1 MIRPRL
7 ISKFSWL
14 YALLAVSATEAAAET
29 PEIPQKP
36 PDGYMV
42 LAFENLSGSVSL
54 DWTRVAVPAALA
66 EKLEAHP
73 GLRPVYGPLI
83 VPEGAPPATIDA
95 QTVAEAAQ
103 KDGARYVFTG
113 SVRRPEWRLE
123 LTIRLWQV
131 DGGTATLVGEKK
143 EKGDFAKA
151 FEMMDRMV
159 LDLLGKAGKT
169 PVAPALDK
177 IKRAP
182 TRDFYAFT
190 LYGRGYLFLHG
201 LGKAPDLANAEKN
214 LTRAVFI
221 DPKHAEAHRVLA
233 QLYDKKGM
241 PAKARGRR
249 EYALDLKPDYYA
261 ALRGLVKGAYA
272 GKDREEGIPLA
283 AKALSMRPWDI
294 DVRYQLGDMLWEEGD
309 VDGAFRELKRL
320 VTAKP
325 DHIQARR
332 VLVLV
337 HATKGDGEDL
347 ARELEEVIKLDPEDE
362 ASKLDLGAA
371 YHALGRDADAI
382 KMYEA
387 VAGKNPKQLQA
398 LKLLGDL
405 HKGKGDLKTAIG
417 WYEKALHANKNDP
430 RPYFLLG
437 DAYIKAGNDQ
447 KAIRI
452 YLLAQK
458 FPRYLGETYNN
469 LGAIFYRLK
478 DTGQALWYLRQAS
491 VRMPSSPRVHYN
503 YGLALSRAKKRDLAL
518 QELMLASEL
527 DPQDADIQ
535 HARGVALLRL
545 GRVEEAEKAFQDAV
559 KIDGKHADAL
569 HNLRLIEELRRRAKE
584 GEIQIE

>member
-1 MIRPRL
+1 MDRRAPIG
-7 ISKFSWL
+7 KFSWL
-14 YALLAVSATEAAAET
+14 YALLALSSTAVAAET
-29 PEIPQKP
+29 PDIPQKL
-36 PDGYMV
+36 PDGYIV

-54 DWTRVAVPAALA
+54 EWTRVAMPIALA

-73 GLRPVYGPLI
+73 GLRPVYGPLV

-95 QTVAEAAQ
+95 TTVAEAAR
-103 KDGARYVFTG
+103 KEGARYVFTG

-143 EKGDFAKA
+143 EKGDFAKT
-151 FEMMDRMV
+151 FEIMDRLL
-159 LDLLGKAGKT
+159 LDLLGKAGK
-169 PVAPALDK
+169 APPQAALEK
-177 IKRAP
+177 IQRPP

-190 LYGRGYLFLHG
+190 LYGRGTLFLHG
-201 LGKAPDLANAEKN
+201 LGKPADLVNAEKN
-214 LTRAVFI
+214 LTRSVFI
-221 DPKHAEAHRVLA
+221 DPKHAEAHRMLA
-233 QLYDKKGM
+233 AYYEKKGM

-249 EYALDLKPDYYA
+249 EYALDLKPEYYA
-261 ALRGLVKGAYA
+261 ALRGLVRGAYA
-272 GKDREEGIPLA
+272 AKDREEGIPLA
-283 AKALSMRPWDI
+283 AKALSMRPWDF
-294 DVRYQLGDMLWEEGD
+294 DVRYQLGEMLWEEGD

-320 VTAKP
+320 VTVKP

-362 ASKLDLGAA
+362 AAQLDLGAA

-382 KMYEA
+382 KMYES

-405 HKGKGDLKTAIG
+405 HKSKGDLKAAIG
-417 WYEKALHANKNDP
+417 YYEKALHANKNDP

-437 DAYIKAGNDQ
+437 DAYVKAGNDQ
-447 KAIRI
+447 KAVRI

-469 LGAIFYRLK
+469 LGAIYYRLK
-478 DTGQALWYLRQAS
+478 DTGQALWYLRQAA

-503 YGLALSRAKKRDLAL
+503 YGLALSMAKKRDQAL

-527 DPQDADIQ
+527 DPQDAEIQ
-535 HARGVALLRL
+535 YARGVALLRL

-559 KIDGKHADAL
+559 KLDPKHADAL
-569 HNLRLIEELRRRAKE
+569 HNLRLIDELRRRAKE